1 VEEVQ
6 KFEGMLDEKLE
17 ETKSREEEYAELMK
31 TKVEVERDYELAKI
45 NKNQILKENEEI
57 NRTKS

>member
-1 VEEVQ
+1 MQ

-31 TKVEVERDYELAKI
+31 TKVEVEREYELSKAS
-45 NKNQILKENEEI
+45 KNQILKENEEI